1 MSTLWRNWSSGQRIS
16 VVVAF
21 TTLVSLFLWS
31 YTGGSTETWKVLF
44 EARLGRNSDELREL
58 LARLDTEEIPWQLNQ
73 KTDGRKFD
81 IQVRSGD
88 DYKKALLL
96 ASENGLVDEEEGAE
110 DQGLFGGGL
119 TDTPERT
126 RLRLEQAKIR
136 KVEKAIRCHPGISF
150 VDLVIKHGKAG
161 RFATDQDTPDT
172 AVVLL
177 RMRDSTARLVTR
189 EAETIRKL
197 VSSAFAIEVERIQI
211 VDSNMRDYPSGS
223 DGLAEVMARDLRA
236 EVQGDISEVIEGLY
250 LGVFAKEQFRLGV
263 IVDDIAVDGSKAGGS
278 KAGASVP
285 ATEVEASGGVVA
297 AGSAAGEP
305 RPGTANLKLKYRATV
320 SLVLDIG
327 AVKEVLARRD
337 QLLESGG
344 RPASV
349 DGFAGRLKA
358 FEREQE
364 EFLARQLPLDNAR
377 VTVKTEAFFRTETK
391 EAGAPSFI
399 AGLFEKDWKLG
410 SFSDASIYAGGG
422 FVMTLLAYGL
432 FRIRARRKRGL
443 ELELAASNRTDACRE
458 TLDAVE
464 KAGRLARN
472 TPDVSSAVVKMWLN
486 EGLDPVVEMS
496 NPAGTA
502 AGN

>member
-16 VVVAF
+16 VVVVL

-31 YTGGSTETWKVLF
+31 YTARSTETWKALF

-58 LARLDTEEIPWQLNQ
+58 LARLDTEEIPWRLNQ

-81 IQVRSGD
+81 IQVRPGD

-96 ASENGLVDEEEGAE
+96 AAENGLIDEEEDSEG
-110 DQGLFGGGL
+110 QGFFGGGL
-119 TDTPERT
+119 TDTPERA
-126 RLRLEQAKIR
+126 RLRLEQVKIR

-150 VDLVIKHGKAG
+150 VDLVIKHGKSG
-161 RFATDQDTPDT
+161 RFATDRDTPDT

-177 RMRDSTARLVTR
+177 RMIDSTTRLVTR

-211 VDSNMRDYPSGS
+211 VDSNMRDYPGGP

-236 EVQGDISEVIEGLY
+236 EVQKDISEVIEGLY

-263 IVDDIAVDGSKAGGS
+263 IIDDIAVDSPKT
-278 KAGASVP
+278 GASVP
-285 ATEVEASGGVVA
+285 VTEAEAPGEAT
-297 AGSAAGEP
+297 GES

-337 QLLESGG
+337 QLLESEK
-344 RPASV
+344 PASAN
-349 DGFAGRLKA
+349 GFAGRLKA

-410 SFSDASIYAGGG
+410 PLSDASIYAGGG

-432 FRIRARRKRGL
+432 FKIRARRKRGL

-472 TPDVSSAVVKMWLN
+472 TPEVSSAVVKMWLS
-486 EGLDPVVEMS
+486 EGQEPVVEMS
-496 NPAGTA
+496 NPA
-502 AGN
+502 

>member
-16 VVVAF
+16 VVVVFA
-21 TTLVSLFLWS
+21 TLVSLFLWS
-31 YTGGSTETWKVLF
+31 YTAGSAETWEVLF
-44 EARLGRNSDELREL
+44 ETRLGRNSDELREL
-58 LARLDTEEIPWQLNQ
+58 LARLDTEEIPWRLNQ

-81 IQVRSGD
+81 VQVRPGD

-96 ASENGLVDEEEGAE
+96 AAENGLVDEEGDSE

-119 TDTPERT
+119 TDTPERA
-126 RLRLEQAKIR
+126 RLRLEQVKSR

-150 VDLVIKHGKAG
+150 VDLVIKHGKSG

-177 RMRDSTARLVTR
+177 RMIDSTTRLVTR

-211 VDSNMRDYPSGS
+211 VDSNMRDYPGGA
-223 DGLAEVMARDLRA
+223 DDLAEVMAQDLRV
-236 EVQGDISEVIEGLY
+236 EVQKDISEVIEGLY

-263 IVDDIAVDGSKAGGS
+263 IIDDIAVDSP

-285 ATEVEASGGVVA
+285 VTEAEAPGE
-297 AGSAAGEP
+297 AAGES

-337 QLLESGG
+337 QLLEIEK
-344 RPASV
+344 PASAS
-349 DGFAGRLKA
+349 GFAGRLKA

-399 AGLFEKDWKLG
+399 AGLFEKDWELG
-410 SFSDASIYAGGG
+410 SLSDASIYAGGG
-422 FVMTLLAYGL
+422 FVMTLLAYCL
-432 FRIRARRKRGL
+432 FTIRARRKRGL

-472 TPDVSSAVVKMWLN
+472 TPEVSSAVVKMWLS
-486 EGLDPVVEMS
+486 EGREPAAEMS

-502 AGN
+502 ARN

>member
-1 MSTLWRNWSSGQRIS
+1 LSTLWRNWSSGQRIS
-16 VVVAF
+16 VVVVFA
-21 TTLVSLFLWS
+21 TLVSLFLWS
-31 YTGGSTETWKVLF
+31 YTAGSAETWEVLF
-44 EARLGRNSDELREL
+44 ETRLGRNSDELREL
-58 LARLDTEEIPWQLNQ
+58 LVRLDTEEIPWRLNQ

-81 IQVRSGD
+81 VQVRPGD

-96 ASENGLVDEEEGAE
+96 AAENGLVDEEGDSE

-119 TDTPERT
+119 TDTPERA
-126 RLRLEQAKIR
+126 RLRLEQVKSR

-150 VDLVIKHGKAG
+150 VDLVIKHGKSG

-177 RMRDSTARLVTR
+177 RMIDSTTRLVTR

-211 VDSNMRDYPSGS
+211 VDSNMRDYPGGA
-223 DGLAEVMARDLRA
+223 DDLAEVMAQDLRA
-236 EVQGDISEVIEGLY
+236 EAQKDISEVIEGLY

-263 IVDDIAVDGSKAGGS
+263 IIDDIAVDSP

-285 ATEVEASGGVVA
+285 VTEAEAPGE
-297 AGSAAGEP
+297 AAGES

-337 QLLESGG
+337 QLLESEK
-344 RPASV
+344 PASTN
-349 DGFAGRLKA
+349 GFAGRLKA

-399 AGLFEKDWKLG
+399 AGLFEKDWELG
-410 SFSDASIYAGGG
+410 SLSDASIYAGGG
-422 FVMTLLAYGL
+422 FVMTLLAYCL
-432 FRIRARRKRGL
+432 FTIRARRKRGL

-472 TPDVSSAVVKMWLN
+472 TPEVSSAVVKMWLS
-486 EGLDPVVEMS
+486 EGREPAAEMS

-502 AGN
+502 ARN

>member
-16 VVVAF
+16 VVVVF

-31 YTGGSTETWKVLF
+31 YTAGSTETWKVLF
-44 EARLGRNSDELREL
+44 ETRLGRNSDELREL

-81 IQVRSGD
+81 IQVRPGD

-96 ASENGLVDEEEGAE
+96 AAENGLVDEEGDSE

-119 TDTPERT
+119 TDTPERA
-126 RLRLEQAKIR
+126 RLRLEQVKSR

-150 VDLVIKHGKAG
+150 VDLVIKHGKSG

-177 RMRDSTARLVTR
+177 RMIDSTTRLVTR

-211 VDSNMRDYPSGS
+211 VDSNMRDYPGGA
-223 DGLAEVMARDLRA
+223 DDLAEVMAQDLRA
-236 EVQGDISEVIEGLY
+236 EAQKDISEVIEGLY

-263 IVDDIAVDGSKAGGS
+263 IIDDIAVDSP

-285 ATEVEASGGVVA
+285 VTEAEAPGE
-297 AGSAAGEP
+297 AAGES

-337 QLLESGG
+337 QLLEIEK
-344 RPASV
+344 PASAS
-349 DGFAGRLKA
+349 GFAGRLKA

-399 AGLFEKDWKLG
+399 AGLFEKDWELG
-410 SFSDASIYAGGG
+410 SLSDASIYAGGG
-422 FVMTLLAYGL
+422 FAMTLLAYCL
-432 FRIRARRKRGL
+432 FTIRARRKRGL

-472 TPDVSSAVVKMWLN
+472 TPEVSSAVVKMWLS
-486 EGLDPVVEMS
+486 EGREPVVEMS

-502 AGN
+502 ARN

>member
-16 VVVAF
+16 VVVVFA
-21 TTLVSLFLWS
+21 TLVGLFLWS
-31 YTGGSTETWKVLF
+31 YTAGSAETWKVLL
-44 EARLGRNSDELREL
+44 ETRLGRNSDGLREF
-58 LARLDTEEIPWQLNQ
+58 LARMDKEEIPWQLNQ

-96 ASENGLVDEEEGAE
+96 AAENGLGDEEGDSE
-110 DQGLFGGGL
+110 DRGFFGGGL
-119 TDTPERT
+119 TDTPESI
-126 RLRLEQAKIR
+126 RLRLEQVKIR

-150 VDLVIKHGKAG
+150 ADLVIKHGKSG
-161 RFATDQDTPDT
+161 RFATDRDTPDT

-197 VSSAFAIEVERIQI
+197 VGSAFAIEVGRIQI
-211 VDSNMRDYPSGS
+211 VDSNMREYPGGP
-223 DGLAEVMARDLRA
+223 DGLAAAMARDLRA
-236 EVQGDISEVIEGLY
+236 EVQKDISEVIEGLY

-263 IVDDIAVDGSKAGGS
+263 IIDDIAVDSPKTGV
-278 KAGASVP
+278 SVP
-285 ATEVEASGGVVA
+285 VTEAEAPGEAT
-297 AGSAAGEP
+297 GES
-305 RPGTANLKLKYRATV
+305 RPGTANLKLKYRVTV

-327 AVKEVLARRD
+327 AVKEVLERRD
-337 QLLESGG
+337 ELLESEAN
-344 RPASV
+344 PASA

-399 AGLFEKDWKLG
+399 AGLFEKDWNLR
-410 SFSDASIYAGGG
+410 SLSDASIYVGGG
-422 FVMTLLAYGL
+422 FVLTLLAYCL
-432 FRIRARRKRGL
+432 FTIRARRKRGL

-472 TPDVSSAVVKMWLN
+472 TPEVSSAVVKLWLS

-496 NPAGTA
+496 NPAGA
-502 AGN
+502 AARN

>member
-16 VVVAF
+16 VVVVF
-21 TTLVSLFLWS
+21 TTLVSLFLWG
-31 YTGGSTETWKVLF
+31 YTAGSTETWKVLF
-44 EARLGRNSDELREL
+44 ETRLGRNSDELREL

-81 IQVRSGD
+81 IQVRPGD

-96 ASENGLVDEEEGAE
+96 ASENGLVDEEGDSE
-110 DQGLFGGGL
+110 DQGFFGGGL
-119 TDTPERT
+119 TDTPERV
-126 RLRLEQAKIR
+126 RLRLEQVKIR
-136 KVEKAIRCHPGISF
+136 KVEKAIRYHPGISF
-150 VDLVIKHGKAG
+150 VDLVIKHGQSG
-161 RFATDQDTPDT
+161 RFATDRDTPDT

-177 RMRDSTARLVTR
+177 RMIDSTTRLVTR

-211 VDSNMRDYPSGS
+211 VDSNMRDYPGGP

-236 EVQGDISEVIEGLY
+236 EVQKDISEVIEGLY

-263 IVDDIAVDGSKAGGS
+263 IIDDIAIDSPKT
-278 KAGASVP
+278 GASVP
-285 ATEVEASGGVVA
+285 APEAEASGEVVG
-297 AGSAAGEP
+297 AGGAGEAAGES

-337 QLLESGG
+337 QLLESEDK
-344 RPASV
+344 PASA

-410 SFSDASIYAGGG
+410 PLSDASIYAGGG

-432 FRIRARRKRGL
+432 FKIRARRKRGL

-472 TPDVSSAVVKMWLN
+472 TPEVSSAVVKMWLS

-502 AGN
+502 ARN

>member
-1 MSTLWRNWSSGQRIS
+1 MSTLWRSWSSGQRIS
-16 VVVAF
+16 VVVVF

-31 YTGGSTETWKVLF
+31 YTARRTDTWKVLF

-58 LARLDTEEIPWQLNQ
+58 LARLDTEEVTWRLNQ

-81 IQVRSGD
+81 IQVRPGD

-96 ASENGLVDEEEGAE
+96 AAENGLVDEEGDSE

-119 TDTPERT
+119 TDTPERA
-126 RLRLEQAKIR
+126 RLRLEQVKSR

-150 VDLVIKHGKAG
+150 VDLVIKHGKSG

-177 RMRDSTARLVTR
+177 RMIDSTTRLVTR

-211 VDSNMRDYPSGS
+211 VDSNMRDYPGGA
-223 DGLAEVMARDLRA
+223 DDLAEVMAQDLRV
-236 EVQGDISEVIEGLY
+236 EVQKDISEVIEGLY

-263 IVDDIAVDGSKAGGS
+263 IIDDIAVDSP

-285 ATEVEASGGVVA
+285 VTEAEAPGE
-297 AGSAAGEP
+297 AAGES

-337 QLLESGG
+337 QLLEIEK
-344 RPASV
+344 PASAS
-349 DGFAGRLKA
+349 GFAGRLKA

-399 AGLFEKDWKLG
+399 AGLFEKDWELG
-410 SFSDASIYAGGG
+410 SLSDASIYAGGG
-422 FVMTLLAYGL
+422 FVMTLLAYCL
-432 FRIRARRKRGL
+432 FTIRARRKRGL

-472 TPDVSSAVVKMWLN
+472 TPEVSSAVVKMWLS
-486 EGLDPVVEMS
+486 EGREPAAEMS

-502 AGN
+502 ARN

>member
-1 MSTLWRNWSSGQRIS
+1 M
-16 VVVAF
+16 VVFA
-21 TTLVSLFLWS
+21 TLVSLFLWS
-31 YTGGSTETWKVLF
+31 YTAGSAETWEVLF
-44 EARLGRNSDELREL
+44 ETRLGRNSDELREL
-58 LARLDTEEIPWQLNQ
+58 LVRLDTEEITWRLNQ

-81 IQVRSGD
+81 VQVRPGD

-96 ASENGLVDEEEGAE
+96 AAENGLVDEEGGSE

-119 TDTPERT
+119 TDTPERA
-126 RLRLEQAKIR
+126 RLRLEQVKSR

-150 VDLVIKHGKAG
+150 VDLVIKHGKSG
-161 RFATDQDTPDT
+161 RFATDRDTPDT

-177 RMRDSTARLVTR
+177 RMIDSTTRLVTR

-211 VDSNMRDYPSGS
+211 VDSNMRDYPGGA
-223 DGLAEVMARDLRA
+223 DDLAEVMARDLRA
-236 EVQGDISEVIEGLY
+236 EVQKDISEVIEGLY

-263 IVDDIAVDGSKAGGS
+263 IIDDIAVDSPKT
-278 KAGASVP
+278 GASVP
-285 ATEVEASGGVVA
+285 VTEAEAPGE
-297 AGSAAGEP
+297 AAGES

-337 QLLESGG
+337 QLLESEE
-344 RPASV
+344 PASAN
-349 DGFAGRLKA
+349 GFAGRLKA

-422 FVMTLLAYGL
+422 FVMTLLAYCL
-432 FRIRARRKRGL
+432 FTIRARRKRGL

-472 TPDVSSAVVKMWLN
+472 TPEVSSAVVKMWLS
-486 EGLDPVVEMS
+486 EGREPVVEMS

-502 AGN
+502 ARN

>member
-1 MSTLWRNWSSGQRIS
+1 LSTLWRNWSSGQRIS
-16 VVVAF
+16 VVVVFA
-21 TTLVSLFLWS
+21 TLVSLFLWS
-31 YTGGSTETWKVLF
+31 YTAGSAETWEVLF
-44 EARLGRNSDELREL
+44 ETRLGRNSDELREL
-58 LARLDTEEIPWQLNQ
+58 LVRLDTEEIPWRLNQ

-81 IQVRSGD
+81 VQVRPGD

-96 ASENGLVDEEEGAE
+96 AAENGLVDEEGDSE

-119 TDTPERT
+119 TDTPERA
-126 RLRLEQAKIR
+126 RLRLEQVKSR

-150 VDLVIKHGKAG
+150 VDLVIKHGKSG

-177 RMRDSTARLVTR
+177 RMIDSTTRLVTR

-211 VDSNMRDYPSGS
+211 VDSNMRDYPGGA
-223 DGLAEVMARDLRA
+223 DDLAEVMAQDLRV
-236 EVQGDISEVIEGLY
+236 EVQKDISEVIEGLY

-263 IVDDIAVDGSKAGGS
+263 IIDDIAVDSP

-285 ATEVEASGGVVA
+285 VTEAEAPGE
-297 AGSAAGEP
+297 AAGES

-337 QLLESGG
+337 QLLEIEK
-344 RPASV
+344 PASAS
-349 DGFAGRLKA
+349 GFAGRLKA

-399 AGLFEKDWKLG
+399 AGLFEKDWELG
-410 SFSDASIYAGGG
+410 SLSDASIYAGGG
-422 FVMTLLAYGL
+422 FVMTLLAYCL
-432 FRIRARRKRGL
+432 FTIRARRKRGL

-472 TPDVSSAVVKMWLN
+472 TPEVSSAVVKMWLS
-486 EGLDPVVEMS
+486 EGREPAAEMS

-502 AGN
+502 ARN

>member
-16 VVVAF
+16 VVVVFA
-21 TTLVSLFLWS
+21 TLVSLFLWS
-31 YTGGSTETWKVLF
+31 YTAGSAETWEVLF
-44 EARLGRNSDELREL
+44 ETRLGRNSDELREL
-58 LARLDTEEIPWQLNQ
+58 LVRLDTEEIPWRLNQ

-81 IQVRSGD
+81 VQVRPGD

-96 ASENGLVDEEEGAE
+96 AAENGLVDEEGDSE

-119 TDTPERT
+119 TDTPERA
-126 RLRLEQAKIR
+126 RLRLEQVKSR

-150 VDLVIKHGKAG
+150 VDLVIKHGKSG

-177 RMRDSTARLVTR
+177 RMIDSTTRLVTR

-211 VDSNMRDYPSGS
+211 VDSNMRDYPGGA
-223 DGLAEVMARDLRA
+223 DDLAEVMAQDLRV
-236 EVQGDISEVIEGLY
+236 EVQKDISEVIEGLY

-263 IVDDIAVDGSKAGGS
+263 IIDDIAVDSP

-285 ATEVEASGGVVA
+285 VTEAEAPGE
-297 AGSAAGEP
+297 AAGES

-337 QLLESGG
+337 QLLEIEK
-344 RPASV
+344 PASAS
-349 DGFAGRLKA
+349 GFAGRLKA

-399 AGLFEKDWKLG
+399 AGLFEKDWELG
-410 SFSDASIYAGGG
+410 SLSDASIYAGGG
-422 FVMTLLAYGL
+422 FVMTLLAYCL
-432 FRIRARRKRGL
+432 FTIRARRKRGL

-472 TPDVSSAVVKMWLN
+472 TPEVSSAVVKMWLS
-486 EGLDPVVEMS
+486 EGREPAAEMS

-502 AGN
+502 ARN

>member
-1 MSTLWRNWSSGQRIS
+1 LSTLWRSWSSGQRIS
-16 VVVAF
+16 VVVVF

-31 YTGGSTETWKVLF
+31 YTARRTDTWKVLF

-58 LARLDTEEIPWQLNQ
+58 LARLDTEEVTWRLNQ

-81 IQVRSGD
+81 IQVRPGD

-96 ASENGLVDEEEGAE
+96 AAENGLVDEEGDSE

-119 TDTPERT
+119 TDTPERA
-126 RLRLEQAKIR
+126 RLRLEQVKSR

-150 VDLVIKHGKAG
+150 VDLVIKHGKSG

-177 RMRDSTARLVTR
+177 RMIDSTTRLVTR

-211 VDSNMRDYPSGS
+211 VDSNMRDYPGGA
-223 DGLAEVMARDLRA
+223 DDLAEVMAQDLRV
-236 EVQGDISEVIEGLY
+236 EVQKDISEVIEGLY

-263 IVDDIAVDGSKAGGS
+263 IIDDIAVDSP

-285 ATEVEASGGVVA
+285 VTEAEAPGE
-297 AGSAAGEP
+297 AAGES

-337 QLLESGG
+337 QLLEIEK
-344 RPASV
+344 PASAS
-349 DGFAGRLKA
+349 GFAGRLKA

-399 AGLFEKDWKLG
+399 AGLFEKDWELG
-410 SFSDASIYAGGG
+410 SLSDASIYAGGG
-422 FVMTLLAYGL
+422 FVMTLLAYCL
-432 FRIRARRKRGL
+432 FTIRARRKRGL

-472 TPDVSSAVVKMWLN
+472 TPEVSSAVVKMWLS
-486 EGLDPVVEMS
+486 EGREPAAEMS

-502 AGN
+502 ARN

>member
-16 VVVAF
+16 VVVVFA
-21 TTLVSLFLWS
+21 TLVSLFLWS
-31 YTGGSTETWKVLF
+31 YTAGSAETWEVLF
-44 EARLGRNSDELREL
+44 ETRLGRNSDELREL
-58 LARLDTEEIPWQLNQ
+58 LVRLDTEEIPWRLNQ

-81 IQVRSGD
+81 VQVRPGD

-96 ASENGLVDEEEGAE
+96 AAENGLVDEEGDSE

-119 TDTPERT
+119 TDTPERA
-126 RLRLEQAKIR
+126 RLRLEQVKSR

-150 VDLVIKHGKAG
+150 VDLVIKHGKSG

-177 RMRDSTARLVTR
+177 RMIDSTTRLVTR

-211 VDSNMRDYPSGS
+211 VDSNMRDYPGGA
-223 DGLAEVMARDLRA
+223 DDLAEVMAQDLRV
-236 EVQGDISEVIEGLY
+236 EVQKDISEVIEGLY

-263 IVDDIAVDGSKAGGS
+263 IIDDIAVDSP

-285 ATEVEASGGVVA
+285 VTEAEAPRE
-297 AGSAAGEP
+297 AAGES

-337 QLLESGG
+337 QLLEIEK
-344 RPASV
+344 PASAS
-349 DGFAGRLKA
+349 GFAGRLKA

-399 AGLFEKDWKLG
+399 AGLFEKDWELG
-410 SFSDASIYAGGG
+410 SLSDASIYAGGG
-422 FVMTLLAYGL
+422 FVMTLLAYCL
-432 FRIRARRKRGL
+432 FTIRARRKRGL

-472 TPDVSSAVVKMWLN
+472 TPEVSSAVVKMWLS
-486 EGLDPVVEMS
+486 EGREPAAEMS

-502 AGN
+502 ARN

>member
-16 VVVAF
+16 VVVVF

-31 YTGGSTETWKVLF
+31 YTARSTETWKALF

-58 LARLDTEEIPWQLNQ
+58 LARLDTEEIPWRLNQ

-81 IQVRSGD
+81 IQVRPGD

-96 ASENGLVDEEEGAE
+96 AAENGLIDEEEDSEG
-110 DQGLFGGGL
+110 QGLFGGGL
-119 TDTPERT
+119 TDTPERA
-126 RLRLEQAKIR
+126 RLRLEQVKIR
-136 KVEKAIRCHPGISF
+136 KVEKAIRCHPGVSF
-150 VDLVIKHGKAG
+150 VDLVIKHGKSG
-161 RFATDQDTPDT
+161 RFATDRDTPDT

-177 RMRDSTARLVTR
+177 RMKDSTVRLVTR

-211 VDSNMRDYPSGS
+211 VDSNMRDYPGGP
-223 DGLAEVMARDLRA
+223 DGLAEAMARDLRA
-236 EVQGDISEVIEGLY
+236 EVQKDISEVIEGLY

-263 IVDDIAVDGSKAGGS
+263 IVDDIAVDAP
-278 KAGASVP
+278 KAGATVP
-285 ATEVEASGGVVA
+285 ATEEEASGEVVGA
-297 AGSAAGEP
+297 AETAGESQ
-305 RPGTANLKLKYRATV
+305 PGTASLKLKYRATV

-337 QLLESGG
+337 QLLEGEEK
-344 RPASV
+344 PAFV

-410 SFSDASIYAGGG
+410 SLSDASIYAIYAGGG
-422 FVMTLLAYGL
+422 FVMTLLVYCL
-432 FRIRARRKRGL
+432 FKLRARRKRGF
-443 ELELAASNRTDACRE
+443 ELELAALNRTDACRE
-458 TLDAVE
+458 TLGAVE
-464 KAGRLARN
+464 RAGRLARN
-472 TPDVSSAVVKMWLN
+472 TPEVSSAVVKMWLS

-496 NPAGTA
+496 NPAGTV

>member
-16 VVVAF
+16 VVVVFA
-21 TTLVSLFLWS
+21 TLVSLFLWS
-31 YTGGSTETWKVLF
+31 YTAGSAETWEVLF
-44 EARLGRNSDELREL
+44 ETRLGRNSDELREL
-58 LARLDTEEIPWQLNQ
+58 LVRLDTEEIPWRLNQ

-81 IQVRSGD
+81 VQVRPGD

-96 ASENGLVDEEEGAE
+96 AAENGLVDEEGDSE

-119 TDTPERT
+119 TDTPERA
-126 RLRLEQAKIR
+126 RLRLEQVKSR

-150 VDLVIKHGKAG
+150 VDLVIKHGKSG

-177 RMRDSTARLVTR
+177 RMIDSTTRLVTR

-211 VDSNMRDYPSGS
+211 VDSNMRDYPGGA
-223 DGLAEVMARDLRA
+223 DDLAEVMAQDLRA
-236 EVQGDISEVIEGLY
+236 EAQKDISEVIEGLY

-263 IVDDIAVDGSKAGGS
+263 IIDDIAVDSP

-285 ATEVEASGGVVA
+285 VTEAEAPGE
-297 AGSAAGEP
+297 AAGES

-337 QLLESGG
+337 QLLESEDK
-344 RPASV
+344 PASA

-391 EAGAPSFI
+391 EAGEPSFI

-410 SFSDASIYAGGG
+410 SLSDASIYAGGG
-422 FVMTLLAYGL
+422 FVMTLLAYCL
-432 FRIRARRKRGL
+432 FTIRARRKRGL

-472 TPDVSSAVVKMWLN
+472 TPEVSSAVVKMWLS
-486 EGLDPVVEMS
+486 EGREPVVEMS

-502 AGN
+502 ARN

>member
-1 MSTLWRNWSSGQRIS
+1 MSTLWRSWSSGQRIS
-16 VVVAF
+16 VVVVF

-31 YTGGSTETWKVLF
+31 YTARRTDTWKVLF

-58 LARLDTEEIPWQLNQ
+58 LARLDTEEVTWRLNQ

-81 IQVRSGD
+81 IQVRPGD

-96 ASENGLVDEEEGAE
+96 AAENGLVDEEGDSE

-119 TDTPERT
+119 TDTPERA
-126 RLRLEQAKIR
+126 RLRLEQVKIR

-150 VDLVIKHGKAG
+150 VDLVIKHGKSG

-177 RMRDSTARLVTR
+177 RMRDSTVRLVTR

-211 VDSNMRDYPSGS
+211 VDSNMRDYPSGP
-223 DGLAEVMARDLRA
+223 DGLAEVMARDLRV
-236 EVQGDISEVIEGLY
+236 EVQKDISEVIEGLY

-263 IVDDIAVDGSKAGGS
+263 IVDDIAVDGP

-285 ATEVEASGGVVA
+285 ATEAEASGEAVG
-297 AGSAAGEP
+297 AGGAAGES
-305 RPGTANLKLKYRATV
+305 RLGTANLKLKYRATV

-337 QLLESGG
+337 QLLESEGK
-344 RPASV
+344 PVFA

-377 VTVKTEAFFRTETK
+377 VTVKTEAFFRTEIK

-410 SFSDASIYAGGG
+410 SLSDASIYAGGG

-432 FRIRARRKRGL
+432 FKIRARRKRGL

-464 KAGRLARN
+464 RAGRLARN
-472 TPDVSSAVVKMWLN
+472 TPEVSSAVVKMWLS

>member
-16 VVVAF
+16 VVVVF
-21 TTLVSLFLWS
+21 TTLVSLLLWS
-31 YTGGSTETWKVLF
+31 YTAGSTETWKALF

-58 LARLDTEEIPWQLNQ
+58 LSRLDTEEIPWRLNQ

-81 IQVRSGD
+81 IQVRPGD

-96 ASENGLVDEEEGAE
+96 AAENGLIDEEGDSEG
-110 DQGLFGGGL
+110 QGLFGGGL
-119 TDTPERT
+119 TDTPERA
-126 RLRLEQAKIR
+126 RLRLEQVKIR

-150 VDLVIKHGKAG
+150 VDLVIKHGKSG

-236 EVQGDISEVIEGLY
+236 EVQEDISEVIEGLY

-263 IVDDIAVDGSKAGGS
+263 IVDDIAVDGP
-278 KAGASVP
+278 KAGATVP
-285 ATEVEASGGVVA
+285 ATEEEASGEVVGVA
-297 AGSAAGEP
+297 ETTGEP
-305 RPGTANLKLKYRATV
+305 QPGTANLKLKYRATV

-337 QLLESGG
+337 QLLESEGE
-344 RPASV
+344 PAFA